1 MSSGENIGFTPIL
14 EGAHVEEERVWIE
27 VSRSKL
33 QVSNCFTE
41 IAHVRVRLNDVMVQN
56 RGKCSFSMRA
66 HILITWRAEYLLTV
80 TQRGVSEKNNLSI
93 GVKNK

>member
-1 MSSGENIGFTPIL
+1 MWIG
-14 EGAHVEEERVWIE
+14 

-41 IAHVRVRLNDVMVQN
+41 IAHVRVHLNDAMAQN

-66 HILITWRAEYLLTV
+66 HILIAWRAEYLLTV